1 MDFRTLQYFVTVAE
15 ELNITK
21 AAEKLHMSQ
30 PPLSAQIKN
39 LEAELDT
46 QLFIRGRRRLQMTEA
61 GQLLYRRAKDIIS
74 LSDRTKA
81 EILALGE
88 GMRGTISIGLVEGM
102 APDIAAEWFAGF
114 RNMHSNVRFRILDGS
129 TDDLL
134 EKLRSGIVS
143 LAVITSPC
151 DHSLLHSF
159 KVGEEKMA
167 ALMSREHP
175 LAEDN
180 GRKLRISELAGEN
193 LIVPSR
199 KALIETIYKWFKS
212 VGIEPEIVCEMDS
225 YLDAA
230 ALAGRQVG
238 ISIYPKT
245 AYIPNDS
252 LISKELE
259 GDDKKIEYLFVWRKG
274 HPLPVI
280 EEKFIDYVKEMIS
293 AEAAKAANNTD
304 QTATE

>member
-1 MDFRTLQYFVTVAE
+1 MELRTLQYFVTVAE
-15 ELNITK
+15 ELNITR

-39 LEAELDT
+39 LETELDT
-46 QLFIRGRRRLQMTEA
+46 VLFIRGKRHLKLTES
-61 GQLLYRRAKDIIS
+61 GQLLYRRAKDILS
-74 LSDRTKA
+74 LAESTKA
-81 EILALGE
+81 ELLSMGE

-114 RNMHSNVRFRILDGS
+114 RLKHPNVRFRILDGS

-134 EKLRSGIVS
+134 EKLRSGIIS

-159 KVGEEKMA
+159 HVGEEKMA
-167 ALMSREHP
+167 ALMSKSHP
-175 LAEDN
+175 LAQVNE
-180 GRKLRISELAGEN
+180 RKVRVADLVGEN

-199 KALIETIYKWFKS
+199 KALIETIYKWFRE
-212 VGIEPEIVCEMDS
+212 VDAEPRIVCEMDS

-238 ISIYPKT
+238 ISIYPRT

-252 LISKELE
+252 LVFKEIA
-259 GDDKKIEYLFVWRKG
+259 GRNKNMEYLFVWRKG
-274 HPLPVI
+274 HTLPVI
-280 EEKFIDYVKEMIS
+280 EEHFIDFVKAMVPSE
-293 AEAAKAANNTD
+293 
-304 QTATE
+304 

>member
-1 MDFRTLQYFVTVAE
+1 MELRTLQYFVTVAE
-15 ELNITK
+15 ELNITR

-39 LEAELDT
+39 LESELDT
-46 QLFIRGRRRLQMTEA
+46 VLFIRGKRRLKLTES
-61 GQLLYRRAKDIIS
+61 GQLLYRRAKDILS
-74 LSDRTKA
+74 LAERTRS
-81 EILALGE
+81 EVLAMGE

-114 RNMHSNVRFRILDGS
+114 MKQHPNVRFRILDGS

-134 EKLRSGIVS
+134 EKLRSGIIS

-159 KVGEEKMA
+159 HVGEEQMA
-167 ALMSREHP
+167 ALMSKSHP
-175 LAEDN
+175 LAQMTD
-180 GRKLRISELAGEN
+180 RKVRVADLVGEN
-193 LIVPSR
+193 IIVPSR
-199 KALIETIYKWFKS
+199 RAVIDTIYKWFRE
-212 VGIEPEIVCEMDS
+212 VNAEPRIVCEMDS

-238 ISIYPKT
+238 ISIYPRT

-252 LISKELE
+252 LVFKEIAGRE
-259 GDDKKIEYLFVWRKG
+259 KKMEYLFVWRKG
-274 HPLPVI
+274 HTLPVI
-280 EEKFIDYVKEMIS
+280 EEKFIDFVKYMV
-293 AEAAKAANNTD
+293 
-304 QTATE
+304 TEN

>member
-1 MDFRTLQYFVTVAE
+1 MELRTLQYFVTVAE
-15 ELNITK
+15 ELNITR

-39 LEAELDT
+39 LESELDT
-46 QLFIRGRRRLQMTEA
+46 VLFIRGKRRLKLTES
-61 GQLLYRRAKDIIS
+61 GQLLYRRAKDILS
-74 LSDRTKA
+74 LAERTRS
-81 EILALGE
+81 EVLAMGE

-114 RNMHSNVRFRILDGS
+114 MKQHPNVRFRILDGS

-134 EKLRSGIVS
+134 EKLRSGIIS

-159 KVGEEKMA
+159 HVGEEQMA
-167 ALMSREHP
+167 ALMSKSHP
-175 LAEDN
+175 LAQMTD
-180 GRKLRISELAGEN
+180 RKVRVADLVGEN

-199 KALIETIYKWFKS
+199 RAVIDTIYKWFRE
-212 VGIEPEIVCEMDS
+212 VNAEPRIVCEMDS

-238 ISIYPKT
+238 ISIYPRT

-252 LISKELE
+252 LVFKEIAGRE
-259 GDDKKIEYLFVWRKG
+259 KKMEYLFVWRKG
-274 HPLPVI
+274 HTLPVI
-280 EEKFIDYVKEMIS
+280 EEKFIDFVKYMVIE
-293 AEAAKAANNTD
+293 N
-304 QTATE
+304 

>member
-1 MDFRTLQYFVTVAE
+1 MELRTLHYFVTVAE
-15 ELNITK
+15 ELNITR

-39 LEAELDT
+39 LETELDT
-46 QLFIRGRRRLQMTEA
+46 TLFIRGKRHLTLTES
-61 GQLLYRRAKDIIS
+61 GQLLYRRAKDILS
-74 LSDRTKA
+74 LTERSKA
-81 EILALGE
+81 EILAMGE

-114 RNMHSNVRFRILDGS
+114 TKQHPNVRFRILDGN

-159 KVGEEKMA
+159 HIGEETLA
-167 ALMSREHP
+167 VLMSKSHP
-175 LAEDN
+175 LAQKSDH
-180 GRKLRISELAGEN
+180 KVSVADLVGES

-199 KALIETIYKWFKS
+199 KALIETIYKWFRNEAA
-212 VGIEPEIVCEMDS
+212 EPNIVCEMSS
-225 YLDAA
+225 YIDAT
-230 ALAGRQVG
+230 ALAGREVG
-238 ISIYPKT
+238 LSIYPKP
-245 AYIPNDS
+245 AFIPNDS
-252 LISKELE
+252 LVCRELE

-274 HPLPVI
+274 HRLPVV
-280 EEKFIDYVKEMIS
+280 EENFIDFVKNMINADPDS
-293 AEAAKAANNTD
+293 ED
-304 QTATE
+304 QSTA

>member
-1 MDFRTLQYFVTVAE
+1 MELRTLQYFVTVAE
-15 ELNITK
+15 ELNITR

-39 LEAELDT
+39 LESELDT
-46 QLFIRGRRRLQMTEA
+46 VLFIRGRRHLKQTES
-61 GQLLYRRAKDIIS
+61 GQLLYRRAKDILS
-74 LSDRTKA
+74 LADRTQA
-81 EILALGE
+81 EILAMGQ
-88 GMRGTISIGLVEGM
+88 GMRGTIAIGLVEGM

-114 RNMHSNVRFRILDGS
+114 MKLHPNVRFRILDGS

-159 KVGEEKMA
+159 HVGEEKMTVIMNKA
-167 ALMSREHP
+167 HP
-175 LAEDN
+175 LAADN
-180 GRKLRISELAGEN
+180 GRKIRIKDLVDED

-199 KALIETIYKWFKS
+199 KALIDTIYKWFRS
-212 VGIEPEIVCEMDS
+212 VGAEPRIVCEMDS

-238 ISIYPKT
+238 LSIYPRT

-252 LISKELE
+252 LVSKEIAGKDRKL
-259 GDDKKIEYLFVWRKG
+259 EYLFVWRKG
-274 HPLPVI
+274 HPLPTI
-280 EEKFIDYVKEMIS
+280 EERFIDFVKEML
-293 AEAAKAANNTD
+293 EEEPEET
-304 QTATE
+304 